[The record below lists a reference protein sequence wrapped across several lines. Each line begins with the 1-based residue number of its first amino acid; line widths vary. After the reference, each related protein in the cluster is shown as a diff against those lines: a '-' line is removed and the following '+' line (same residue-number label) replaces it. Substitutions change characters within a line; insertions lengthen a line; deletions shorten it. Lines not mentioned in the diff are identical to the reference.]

1 MAAKQLIYSDDA
13 RRQMLQGV
21 QKLADAV
28 RVTMGPTGRNVILQ
42 KSYGAPNVTKDGV
55 TVAEDIELE
64 GKFENMGAKMVNEV
78 ASRTSDEA
86 GDGTT
91 TATVLAEL
99 IYREGLKSVASGAN
113 PMAVKRGIDGAVR
126 AAVDELKGISNQ
138 VKSREEIAQ
147 VGTISA
153 NNDPDIGNL
162 LADAVEKVG
171 KDGVI
176 TVEEGQSTETTL
188 DFVEGMQ
195 FEEGYLSPYFVT
207 DSEEMVAELED
218 AYILIYEDEI
228 SNLRDIVPLLENVAT
243 GDKPLLIIAEDVD
256 GEALAGLVV
265 NKLRGTLKCC
275 AVEAPG
281 FGDRRKAQLGD
292 LAVLTGGEFI
302 SEEAGRSL
310 ESVTLEDL
318 GRADQITITQDE
330 TTIVGGAGSEKDVKA
345 RIQQIRRQIDET
357 TSDYDAEKLQERL
370 ARLTGGVAVVRV
382 GAATE
387 AEMNEKKARVEDALH
402 ATRAAAAEG
411 IVPGG
416 GCALLLCKDAVQK
429 KRDRLRG
436 DEKMGADIVTKA
448 LEAPMKTIAENT
460 GHNGA
465 VVVSEVMEHGKD
477 EGFDA
482 NTGEF
487 VDMFEAGIIDPTK
500 VTRIALES
508 AGSVA
513 GLMLSTE
520 TMVTDVDDEQEEG
533 VEGSVR

>member
-1 MAAKQLIYSDDA
+1 MAKQLIYSDDA
-13 RRQMLQGV
+13 RKQLLQGV
-21 QKLADAV
+21 KKLADAV

-55 TVAEDIELE
+55 TVAKEIELE

-113 PMAVKRGIDGAVR
+113 PMAVKRGMDGAVE
-126 AAVDELKGISNQ
+126 AVVEELSGLSNAVQ
-138 VKSREEIAQ
+138 DKEEIAQ

-153 NNDPDIGNL
+153 NNDPTIGNL

-176 TVEEGQSTETTL
+176 TVEEGRSTETTL
-188 DFVEGMQ
+188 EFVEGMQ
-195 FEEGYLSPYFVT
+195 FDKGYLSPYFVT
-207 DSEEMVAELED
+207 EPEAMEAELEE
-218 AYILIYEDEI
+218 AYILIFEKKV
-228 SNLRDIVPLLENVAT
+228 SNLRDMVPVLERVAT
-243 GDKPLLIIAEDVD
+243 SDKPLLIVAEDVE
-256 GEALAGLVV
+256 GEALAALVI

-275 AVEAPG
+275 AVKAPG
-281 FGDRRKAQLGD
+281 FGDRRKQQLSD
-292 LAVLTGGEFI
+292 LAVLTGGTFI
-302 SEEAGRSL
+302 SEESGISL
-310 ESVTLEDL
+310 ENVEPAHL
-318 GRADQITITQDE
+318 GQAERITVTQDD
-330 TTIVGGAGSEKDVKA
+330 TTIIGGAGSDKDIKA

-370 ARLTGGVAVVRV
+370 ARLTGGVAVVKV

-411 IVPGG
+411 IVAGG
-416 GCALLLCKDAVQK
+416 GCALLLCKDAVKK

-436 DEKMGADIVTKA
+436 DEKMGADIISRA
-448 LEAPMKTIAENT
+448 LEAPLKTIAENT

-465 VVVSEVMEHGKD
+465 VVVSEVMEHGKN

-482 NTGEF
+482 NTGQY
-487 VDMFEAGIIDPTK
+487 VDMFKAGIIDPTK
-500 VTRIALES
+500 VTRIALQS
-508 AGSVA
+508 AASVA
-513 GLMLSTE
+513 GMMLSTE
-520 TMVTDVDDEQEEG
+520 TMVTDVEEEEEEG